1 MSRFDVTAIGEG
13 GLRFS
18 VPSGVRLER
27 TASLDVNVAGA
38 EANVLSGLA
47 SLGWKAGWV
56 SALPETPLARRV
68 ECQLRSY
75 GVDLAGVHHATV
87 GRLGTYYVEYGPAPR
102 PTQVYFDR
110 ADTAFTRMTVADVDW
125 DLLLDTRIIHLT
137 GITAALSPTVME
149 ILTETL
155 DRAEAAGVPV
165 SFDVNYR
172 ANLWN
177 PREATRAL
185 QPFIERAEIL
195 FVRHE
200 DLQTLYGYDPDPAKA
215 LDAALALT
223 KARYIIMS
231 CGELGVFAFLD
242 GRRVTVPALPVDII
256 DRLGAGD
263 GLAAGFLH
271 GWLDG
276 HVEVAVEQGAAMAAL
291 ALAQTGEQVVTT
303 RGELDAVMLGSASR
317 LRR

>member
-1 MSRFDVTAIGEG
+1 MTRFDVTAIGEG
-13 GLRFS
+13 GLRLS
-18 VPSGVRLER
+18 VPSGIRLER

-47 SLGWKAGWV
+47 SLGWKTGWI

-75 GVDLAGVHHATV
+75 GVDLAGVHHAPG

-102 PTQVYFDR
+102 PTQVHFDR
-110 ADTAFTRMTVADVDW
+110 ADTAFTRMTTADVDW
-125 DLLLDTRIIHLT
+125 DLLLDTRIIHMT

-155 DRAEAAGVPV
+155 DRAEAARVPV

-172 ANLWN
+172 ANLWT
-177 PREATRAL
+177 PTEATRAL

-195 FVRHE
+195 FVRQE
-200 DLQTLYGYDPDPAKA
+200 DLQTLYGYDEDPSKA
-215 LDAALALT
+215 LEAALSLT
-223 KARYIIMS
+223 KARHVVMS
-231 CGELGVFAFLD
+231 RGEQGVSASLD
-242 GRRVTVPALPVDII
+242 GRRVTVPALPVDIV

-271 GWLDG
+271 AWLDG
-276 HVEVAVEQGAAMAAL
+276 HVEVAAEHGAAMAAL
-291 ALAQTGEQVVTT
+291 ALAQMGEQVITN
-303 RGELDAVMLGSASR
+303 REELAAVMLGSASR